1 MMQPQPSLTTMP
13 LTDLFQQCPQLAEV
27 FQRHQMVCAG
37 CPVVAFCT
45 VADAIAAYDL
55 SPESFLAE
63 LQRVAGGCLC
73 NSQGTQST

>member
-1 MMQPQPSLTTMP
+1 MQQPSLTAMS
-13 LTDLFQQCPQLAEV
+13 LTDLFQRWPQVLEV

-55 SPESFLAE
+55 ASEAFLAE
-63 LQRVAGGCLC
+63 LQQVMGE
-73 NSQGTQST
+73 